1 MKGEKEVWGRRVQAG
16 RSSRRF
22 VWKNLT
28 NLSTCRLGK
37 DLRDSAGNSRN
48 FVGAVNKL
56 FQYRANTLREMQG
69 VNCRNVSEICRSEI
83 CEGEQ

>member
-1 MKGEKEVWGRRVQAG
+1 M
-16 RSSRRF
+16 
-22 VWKNLT
+22 WKNLT

-56 FQYRANTLREMQG
+56 FQYRASTLRETRIGSANAREMCKRELDEQEQDEQM
-69 VNCRNVSEICRSEI
+69 ND
-83 CEGEQ
+83 GERQTKPNLIRLK